1 MNNSIVF
8 WELASHDQEKSVQ
21 FFRDVFGWQI
31 SFDDKLGFYTVDQE
45 GSCGGPLDG
54 GIFTLRKAKL
64 PFLTL
69 YIQVEDID
77 KKAEEVT
84 AAGGFIVEEPF
95 RISERSKI
103 CIFNEPSGVAF
114 GMIERISSDAP
125 KT

>member
-8 WELASHDQEKSVQ
+8 WELASHDQEKSVR
-21 FFRDVFGWQI
+21 FFREVFGWEI
-31 SFDDKLGFYTVDQE
+31 TFDETLGFYTVDP
-45 GSCGGPLDG
+45 GTSCSGPIDG

-69 YIQVEDID
+69 YIEVEEIE
-77 KKAEEVT
+77 KKAEEIT

-103 CIFNEPSGVAF
+103 CIFNEPSGVSF
-114 GMIERISSDAP
+114 GMIQRI
-125 KT
+125 